1 MINGEMLDML
11 NNFLASKGIYSLVL
25 ILFFLGLFGMIIC
38 SNYMKKLMSMNI
50 MQVAVIIF
58 FLCFAQ
64 KDGGMIPV
72 LVEGITDPI
81 AYINPLPHAL
91 MLTAIVVSLGTTG
104 VAIALLMRLKETYNS
119 VEEKE
124 ILRKADTEE

>member
-1 MINGEMLDML
+1 MINGETLDML